1 METRENNVANPASFE
16 RRLESELEWLRALAV
31 QLVSDAATAED
42 VVQETVLAALRRRPA
57 AAEDGDARAWL
68 KTVLRSQVRLAW
80 RSARHRAQREERAA
94 RGEAT
99 PDAAELAARAE
110 SQRALSEAVFSLSE
124 PYRSVVLLRYF
135 DGLKPVE
142 IAARRGVPA
151 ATVRSQLARAHDELR
166 ATLDRRHGGDSRGWC
181 AALLPLAIE
190 RTTLS
195 KGAGLA
201 TASLVALLIMKHWI
215 ALSLSLLAA
224 AGLLVALRNG
234 DAARP
239 DVETARASPAAR
251 PNPDR
256 RDALAPATFET
267 TERTS
272 VAGQEPPSASAKR
285 GRLRGRVIDKD
296 SSAPLPLF
304 RLDVPREDGEI
315 EELTTDVA
323 GRFESA
329 FEFDAGMLELR
340 LRDVDGEIAGQR
352 LNGSALN
359 WNDARAR
366 EVAWNA
372 VDPIEIVVEGS
383 VVIALRFSPPAGL
396 DYDDFRAE
404 LFDLDPLSASIDSV
418 LMSSE
423 SVVRGDPP
431 FARFRSLGFLA
442 ATRDSKLLQITSRDG
457 LWRGAAWTRYGTSG
471 YEVVAI
477 ELERAGRLAV
487 ELAATDGTR
496 LDLPSLQFRALPDGR
511 ILSRDANELLATG
524 LAARFDGLAEGDYEV
539 TARARGRKDAV
550 TVLHVALGVET
561 RRTLLLEPLPQTA
574 AIRGELRSRSG
585 QCRDLVTIML
595 TTPGGPATVQPLS
608 EWNERD
614 GEWVSRFE
622 FPGLAPGR
630 HQLQLFEWSGTNRSW
645 TPHIGWVEAP
655 AENLV
660 FVCDDLTPL
669 RALRFDVV
677 DAATGVALNHAKVT
691 ARSGG
696 RVLLGGFRG
705 PGEPTTFHITDG
717 LPVEWSVALDG
728 YREASG
734 DSAEA
739 TLVEGGLVQ
748 TVRLERAP

>member
-1 METRENNVANPASFE
+1 METPENTVENPATFE
-16 RRLESELEWLRALAV
+16 RRLESELAWLRALAL
-31 QLVSDAATAED
+31 QLVSDAATAD
-42 VVQETVLAALRRRPA
+42 DLVQETVLAALRRRPA
-57 AAEDGDARAWL
+57 VAEDGDARAWL
-68 KTVLRSQVRLAW
+68 KTVLRSQVKLAW

-99 PDAAELAARAE
+99 PGAAELAARAE

-135 DGLKPVE
+135 DGLKPSEV
-142 IAARRGVPA
+142 AARRGVPA

-195 KGAGLA
+195 KGAGLL
-201 TASLVALLIMKHWI
+201 TASLVALLVMKHWI

-239 DVETARASPAAR
+239 DVETATASPSTR
-251 PNPDR
+251 PAPDR
-256 RDALAPATFET
+256 TDAFATATLET

-272 VAGQEPPSASAKR
+272 VAEEEPPSASTRR

-304 RLDVPREDGEI
+304 RLDVPREDGEV

-323 GRFESA
+323 GKFESA
-329 FEFDAGMLELR
+329 FEFDAGVLELR
-340 LRDVDGEIAGQR
+340 LRDVDGEIAAQR

-359 WNDARAR
+359 WNDARVR
-366 EVAWNA
+366 EVVWNA

-383 VVIALRFSPPAGL
+383 VVIPLRFSPPAGL

-404 LFDLDPLSASIDSV
+404 LFDLDPLSAPVESV

-442 ATRDSKLLQITSRDG
+442 ATRDSKLLRITSRDG
-457 LWRGAAWTRYGTSG
+457 LWRGAAWTRHGTAG
-471 YEVVAI
+471 YEALDV
-477 ELERAGRLAV
+477 ELERAGRLAI
-487 ELAATDGTR
+487 ELAASDGTR
-496 LDLPSLQFRALPDGR
+496 LDLPSLLFRALPDGR
-511 ILSRDANELLATG
+511 ILSRDTNELLAAG
-524 LAARFDGLAEGDYEV
+524 LAASFDGLTEGEYEV
-539 TARARGRKDAV
+539 TARARGRKDSAR
-550 TVLHVALGVET
+550 VLHVAPGVET
-561 RRTLLLEPLPQTA
+561 HHAFVLEPLPQTA

-585 QCRDLVTIML
+585 EHRDLVTLLL
-595 TTPGGPATVQPLS
+595 TTPGGPATPQPLT
-608 EWNERD
+608 EWIERD

-622 FPGLAPGR
+622 FSGLAPGR
-630 HQLQLFEWSGTNRSW
+630 HQLQLLEWGGTNRRW
-645 TPHIGWVEAP
+645 TPEIGWIEAP

-677 DAATGVALNHAKVT
+677 DATTGAALNHAEVE
-691 ARSGG
+691 ARSGE
-696 RVLLGGFRG
+696 RVLVGGFRG
-705 PGEPTTFHITDG
+705 PGAPTTFHITDG
-717 LPVEWSVALDG
+717 LSVEWTVALDG
-728 YREASG
+728 YRQTSG
-734 DSAEA
+734 DSAGA
-739 TLVEGGLVQ
+739 TLVNGVLVQ